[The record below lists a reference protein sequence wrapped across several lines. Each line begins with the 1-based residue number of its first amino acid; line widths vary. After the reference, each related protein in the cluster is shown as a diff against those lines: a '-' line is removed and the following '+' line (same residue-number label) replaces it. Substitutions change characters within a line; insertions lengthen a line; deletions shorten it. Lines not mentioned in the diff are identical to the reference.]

1 MATTRM
7 SNRRV
12 KRPYG
17 GFLRS
22 KRRSGLD
29 TLAMLEAASAPAE
42 QGGEGGGLKRIFA
55 GIFRRLLNRR

>member
-1 MATTRM
+1 MATARM

-29 TLAMLEAASAPAE
+29 TLAMLEAAKGDQTPRLPGFWATIYSAV
-42 QGGEGGGLKRIFA
+42 KRL
-55 GIFRRLLNRR
+55 FRRR